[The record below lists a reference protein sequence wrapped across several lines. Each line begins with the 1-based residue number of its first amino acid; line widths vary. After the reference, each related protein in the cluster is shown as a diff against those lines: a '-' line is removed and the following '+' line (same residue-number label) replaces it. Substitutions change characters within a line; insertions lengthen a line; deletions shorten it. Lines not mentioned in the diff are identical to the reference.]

1 MAHTAEYDSTKGT
14 LSLSV
19 SLSYRGKQHPERM
32 YAGTEFF
39 MDCAVTL
46 LRRDGA
52 WMLAEEDGLL
62 ISSGQSDR
70 DLDHERELADM
81 EREYLQELESPK
93 VSFEQALADEL
104 EIGIDEAAHLTDAEI
119 TINDSDDGLVYS
131 YWLDLETVESEPI
144 KRKLINR
151 HGSHQ
156 IELRANFF
164 DRVEKIP
171 D

>member
-1 MAHTAEYDSTKGT
+1 
-14 LSLSV
+14 
-19 SLSYRGKQHPERM
+19 
-32 YAGTEFF
+32 
-39 MDCAVTL
+39 
-46 LRRDGA
+46 
-52 WMLAEEDGLL
+52 
-62 ISSGQSDR
+62 
-70 DLDHERELADM
+70 
-81 EREYLQELESPK
+81 

>member
-1 MAHTAEYDSTKGT
+1 
-14 LSLSV
+14 
-19 SLSYRGKQHPERM
+19 M

-81 EREYLQELESPK
+81 EREYL
-93 VSFEQALADEL
+93 
-104 EIGIDEAAHLTDAEI
+104 
-119 TINDSDDGLVYS
+119 
-131 YWLDLETVESEPI
+131 
-144 KRKLINR
+144 
-151 HGSHQ
+151 
-156 IELRANFF
+156 
-164 DRVEKIP
+164 
-171 D
+171 